1 MNRRRNFAGF
11 SLWCL
16 VCLGALIFVAAP
28 RVAGQAAQPVA
39 AAAAPAAQ
47 AQAAA
52 APAAPA
58 RRIDF
63 NWDVRPILSDNCFRC
78 HGPDEKNRQAGLR
91 LDTAEGAYAALR
103 RPNTHA
109 IVPGKPDESQVIF
122 RVTHANAAVRMPP
135 QVTNKVLSAE
145 QVEILRA
152 WITQGAEYKPHWA
165 FIPPVKA
172 TPPQVT
178 ANRPLTDID
187 RFVLAR
193 LAREGMTLSP
203 EADRETLINRVTL
216 TLTGLPPTLAEVD
229 AFLKDT
235 GPNAYEKLVDRLL
248 ASPAYGEHMGGQWLD
263 VARYADSDGFLDDLH
278 DRLLWPYRDWVI
290 GALNKNM
297 PLDQFATWQLAG
309 DLLPNATKEQRLAT
323 TFLRVGKRTNEN
335 GAIDEEYRVEYAV
348 DRAVTVGTG
357 FLALTVGC
365 ARCHDH
371 KYDPIPTKD
380 FYSLTGFFNST
391 DEPGFYAPGRTG
403 VTAGP
408 TMEWTDAATE
418 KKLEALR
425 QALGPRV
432 KAYDASR
439 AVAAKTVSA
448 AADSLVADSA
458 ALQQTIQKSLDRN
471 LTGYYPLDEMRPIA
485 EDEIATPLPQARLSP
500 SPMSLASLQE
510 PCVSNNGPLVSDAE
524 CQKAFRAAPAAER
537 RGEILAGGLVRK
549 ELTAS
554 PSGGGNAGPAT
565 LMSASL
571 KEGVKGKAFFFDTD
585 DMMGV
590 LGKGIGYYERT
601 QPFSLD
607 LWVRAGQVYDDS
619 TILHHRETENAGNA
633 GYELHLE
640 KNFVRWDMM
649 HSRAGNGIGVVSK
662 QAIPINTW
670 VHITLTYDGSSQAAG
685 TRIYIDG
692 KPAEV
697 AVLRDNLTRT
707 IIPNGNANQN
717 DHALGLAFGKRL
729 RAQPINKGA
738 LDEIRVF
745 KSALTPLEVR
755 YLHQQ
760 SQPSGPLAASRQE
773 VVDLLVGGDAS
784 VETSFTALTTA
795 RNAENEASS
804 LVPQIM
810 VMGDMPTPRPTY
822 VLVRGNYEDH
832 GEQVPPRGLDMVL
845 PWNPAYPENRVGLAK
860 WLFDP
865 KHPLTSRVFVN
876 RTWQM
881 HFGRGLVETAEDFGS
896 QGSIPT
902 NPELLDYL
910 AVNFRESGWDIK
922 RLHKTLVMSATYRQA
937 SDISDEGL
945 KKDPRNMLL
954 ARYSRVRMPAE
965 MVRDNAL
972 AASGLLVKRMGGPS
986 VYPYQPKNMWDGFN
1000 VYTYPDADK
1009 VPADDH
1015 HRRSVYSFI
1024 KRNSSHPAMSSFDMP
1039 ERWSTQARR
1048 LVSNTPLQALVMLDD
1063 PQFLEA
1069 YRSLATHAI
1078 KADADS
1084 NAQIARVFR
1093 LTTRRQPRA
1102 DELAALRTYY
1112 DAQIARFT
1120 ADRESAKKLVT
1131 IGVTPVDATVDLVRL
1146 AALTNVT
1153 TVVMNTPDAYS
1164 LR

>member
-1 MNRRRNFAGF
+1 Q
-11 SLWCL
+11 
-16 VCLGALIFVAAP
+16 AP
-28 RVAGQAAQPVA
+28 T
-39 AAAAPAAQ
+39 
-47 AQAAA
+47 AA

-58 RRIDF
+58 RPIDF

-91 LDTAEGAYAALR
+91 LDTPEGAYAALR

-109 IVPGKPDESQVIF
+109 IVPGKPDESQIIF

-145 QVEILRA
+145 QVEILRT
-152 WITQGAEYKPHWA
+152 WITQGAQYKPHWA

-187 RFVLAR
+187 RFVIAR

-235 GPNAYEKLVDRLL
+235 STNAYEKLVDRLL

-439 AVAAKTVSA
+439 AAAAKTASA

-554 PSGGGNAGPAT
+554 PSAGGNAGPAT

-571 KEGVKGKAFFFDTD
+571 KDGVKGKAFFFDTD

-649 HSRAGNGIGVVSK
+649 HSRAGNGIGVISK

-760 SQPSGPLAASRQE
+760 TQPSGPLAASRQE

-937 SDISDEGL
+937 SDISDEAL

-1048 LVSNTPLQALVMLDD
+1048 LTSNTPLQALVMLDD

-1120 ADRESAKKLVT
+1120 ADRESAKKLVS